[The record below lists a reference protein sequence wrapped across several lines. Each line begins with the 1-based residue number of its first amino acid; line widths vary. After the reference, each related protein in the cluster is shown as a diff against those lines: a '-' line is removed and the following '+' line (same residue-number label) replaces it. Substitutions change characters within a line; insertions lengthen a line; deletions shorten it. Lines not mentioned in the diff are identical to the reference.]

1 METLNSTF
9 KRNSKFSLRNIKM
22 KNNNEDYLFKYDN
35 NGDDFVFI

>member
-1 METLNSTF
+1 
-9 KRNSKFSLRNIKM
+9 LRNIKM